1 MGLFVQGAPVML
13 TENQNPSRGLANS
26 SAAILDSLGWD
37 GDDVPDELAFA
48 FEHGGYRIVE
58 LEAPPAFVNVAVGG
72 RKWHGIDL
80 PDFRHVLDTD
90 GAGAQVVP
98 IFPSRNAECSSVH
111 GIFAAQKNYAKV
123 YWKSFP
129 LIFAFAMTD
138 FKLQGRTLPKLIVS
152 TSVKSWGRPVMDL
165 VSFYVMISRVT
176 TSAGLR
182 VLNKDKLGV
191 AKLKELRWPAEL
203 YSCERSFDGAGRF
216 SAERCKAGGG
226 RKGRHGR
233 APEAPGSEAP
243 SKSRGAR
250 ARRSPGAAREECL
263 APAEARRRASLPPR
277 LARPATL
284 ALAGAG
290 AAAGAPK
297 GPHRAAAAVS
307 REGGVALLVRRPHA
321 PLRVGGGHFGR
332 RGAACGRSRG
342 CGEHPWEAHL
352 PHADRGPGSSTKSST
367 PYVAATVR
375 SNEAVYQWNQSR
387 PGTPRRRSRRISSIA
402 FFTNLLPPGHAT
414 PCTTA

>member
-1 MGLFVQGAPVML
+1 ML

-37 GDDVPDELAFA
+37 GDDVPDELAL
-48 FEHGGYRIVE
+48 EHGGYRIVE

-182 VLNKDKLGV
+182 VLKKDKLGV

-203 YSCERSFDGAGRF
+203 YSWERSFDGAGRV
-216 SAERCKAGGG
+216 SAERCKAAAGAKAVMDAR
-226 RKGRHGR
+226 RKRR
-233 APEAPGSEAP
+233 GSEAP
-243 SKSRGAR
+243 SKSRGGKGAKKPR
-250 ARRSPGAAREECL
+250 GQRAKSASPPQKPAAGPPSSKACARRLWRWPL
-263 APAEARRRASLPPR
+263 
-277 LARPATL
+277 
-284 ALAGAG
+284 G
-290 AAAGAPK
+290 AAAGAHK
-297 GPHRAAAAVS
+297 GRRAAAAALS
-307 REGGVALLVRRPHA
+307 KEALRSWFGGLMRRYA
-321 PLRVGGGHFGR
+321 SGRTLR
-332 RGAACGRSRG
+332 RGVACGRSRG

-352 PHADRGPGSSTKSST
+352 PHADRGLARRRSHQRLH
-367 PYVAATVR
+367 VAATDAQQRRRVPVEPKQAGGR
-375 SNEAVYQWNQSR
+375 PGEEAV
-387 PGTPRRRSRRISSIA
+387 A
-402 FFTNLLPPGHAT
+402 FLQ
-414 PCTTA
+414 